1 MTTIPVPAATNE
13 TVPLDLGDFV
23 DSDHEVDIEDES
35 EDTLQYL
42 MGYFYPVCIG
52 DLFNQRYQVI
62 HKLGRGGFSTV
73 WLAHDLETG
82 KDVALK
88 VLSSTGQA
96 KEYETHQ
103 NIAQRVQDCSRLVL
117 CQDQFVLSRMDGDV
131 EYRHSVLV
139 LPLRGPS
146 LFTFHIETKLPLTCR
161 MSAAKQLLQ
170 SVSSLHD
177 AGLVHRGKSSR
188 KYSIFYMAY

>member
-1 MTTIPVPAATNE
+1 MTDNPVPVT
-13 TVPLDLGDFV
+13 THDTFPLDLGDFV

-42 MGYFYPVCIG
+42 IGYFYPICIG
-52 DLFNQRYQVI
+52 DLLKQRYQVI

-73 WLAHDLETG
+73 WLAHDLEAEQ
-82 KDVALK
+82 DVALK
-88 VLSSTGQA
+88 VLCSAGHSM
-96 KEYETHQ
+96 EYETHQ
-103 NIAQRVQDCSRLVL
+103 HIARSVQDCSRLVL
-117 CQDQFVLSRMDGDV
+117 CQDQFVLSRMDDGV
-131 EYRHSVLV
+131 EYRHTVLV

-146 LFTFHIETKLPLTCR
+146 LFTFHIETKRPLTCR

-170 SVSSLHD
+170 AVSSLHD

-188 KYSIFYMAY
+188 KYIFCAPY